1 MDATGRWTRE
11 DDIPRELYL
20 RALEAG
26 FAAVEEG
33 SASQGGGDGGSDD
46 GSDEAPRAPP

>member
-33 SASQGGGDGGSDD
+33 SASQGGGDGS
-46 GSDEAPRAPP
+46 SDEAPRAPP